1 MDVPVVLYHTP
12 FDSWKSSS
20 WTPSLLVD
28 TPGAPYILSK
38 KGKDNVFKYFAV
50 DQPLSSVE
58 EMTSEKPFQEVI
70 YPKEKFLGILE
81 GQFDG
86 HFYYSSG
93 GIEMLKLN
101 DSIYTE
107 NSLKSLT
114 FPPHKGLGQV
124 NFWFGKEN
132 VTAYTHYDTSQNLHA
147 MVYGKKTLLLFPPS
161 AYTELNLYPCLQQ
174 FYRQVHTDI
183 LDANVAESLQ
193 TKPLE
198 VVLNR
203 GEVLYIPPYWFH
215 CVITMETS
223 ISLNVWS
230 NSRAFL
236 IMEDIFASPIPFEEE
251 WGKQKLLKALNYF
264 VQLLT
269 AAVAPENPRT
279 FVKSTVYSRYQPLL
293 LHTSMENWQNWT
305 TTVKQYCLRDS
316 IEQVFDEKTI
326 QHIHKSI
333 QTLTK
338 QFRTILPRPVR
349 AINLGNY
356 IEHIVWRILGTD
368 DVVLLPFYLQEC
380 F

>member
-1 MDVPVVLYHTP
+1 VLHDTP
-12 FDSWKSSS
+12 FDSWDSFS
-20 WTPSLLVD
+20 WTPSLLAD

-38 KGKDNVFKYFAV
+38 MGKDNVFKYFAV
-50 DQPLSSVE
+50 DQPLSSVK

-70 YPKEKFLGILE
+70 YPKEMFFGILE
-81 GQFDG
+81 GPFDG
-86 HFYYSSG
+86 QFYYSSG
-93 GIEMLKLN
+93 GIEMLKLS
-101 DSIYTE
+101 DSIYTD

-114 FPPHKGLGQV
+114 FPSHKGLGQV

-147 MVYGKKTLLLFPPS
+147 MVYGKKTFLLFPPS
-161 AYTELNLYPCLQQ
+161 AYTELNLHPCLHQ

-183 LDANVAESLQ
+183 LDANVAKSLQ
-193 TKPLE
+193 TKPLK
-198 VVLNR
+198 VVLNQ

-236 IMEDIFASPIPFEEE
+236 TMENIFALPIPFEEE
-251 WGKQKLLKALNYF
+251 WGRPKLLKALNYF
-264 VQLLT
+264 IQLL
-269 AAVAPENPRT
+269 AAAIVPESSHT
-279 FVKSTVYSRYQPLL
+279 FVKSRVYSRYQPLL
-293 LHTSMENWQNWT
+293 LHISVEDWQNWT

-316 IEQVFDEKTI
+316 IEQLFDEKSI
-326 QHIHKSI
+326 QHIHEGV
-333 QTLTK
+333 QTFTEKFGAISL
-338 QFRTILPRPVR
+338 QPIRM
-349 AINLGNY
+349 INLGNY

-368 DVVLLPFYLQEC
+368 DVVLLPFYLREC

>member
-1 MDVPVVLYHTP
+1 MLHDTP
-12 FDSWKSSS
+12 FESWDSFS
-20 WTPSLLVD
+20 WTPSLLAD

-38 KGKDNVFKYFAV
+38 MGKDNVFKYFAV
-50 DQPLSSVE
+50 DQPLSSVK

-70 YPKEKFLGILE
+70 YPKEMFFGILE
-81 GQFDG
+81 GPFDG

-93 GIEMLKLN
+93 GIEMLKLS
-101 DSIYTE
+101 DSIYTN

-114 FPPHKGLGQV
+114 FPSHKGLGQV

-147 MVYGKKTLLLFPPS
+147 MVYGKKTFLLFPPS
-161 AYTELNLYPCLQQ
+161 AYTELNLHPCLHQ

-183 LDANVAESLQ
+183 LDANVAKSLQ
-193 TKPLE
+193 TKPLK
-198 VVLNR
+198 VVLNQ

-236 IMEDIFASPIPFEEE
+236 TMENIFALPIPFEEE
-251 WGKQKLLKALNYF
+251 WGRPKLLKALNYF
-264 VQLLT
+264 IQLL
-269 AAVAPENPRT
+269 AAAIVPESSHT
-279 FVKSTVYSRYQPLL
+279 FVKSRVYSRYQPLL
-293 LHTSMENWQNWT
+293 LHISVKDWQNWT

-316 IEQVFDEKTI
+316 IEQLFDEKSI
-326 QHIHKSI
+326 QHIHEGV
-333 QTLTK
+333 QTFTEKFGAISL
-338 QFRTILPRPVR
+338 QPVR
-349 AINLGNY
+349 MINLGNY

-368 DVVLLPFYLQEC
+368 DVVLLPFYLREC